1 MYYRDQIEKIMSE
14 AGFSDSEREL
24 FGEVVD
30 IYILNGKGELALGD
44 ERLKVLLSKIEKLG
58 LYEELK
64 KKGVL
69 VRFWGKEKIED
80 FLRITIG
87 TPEQMEVLFAKA
99 AEILQEQK
107 GD

>member
-1 MYYRDQIEKIMSE
+1 MFYKNQIEKIMSE

-30 IYILNGKGELALGD
+30 ICIIKGEKALGD

-64 KKGVL
+64 NLLSRKIDTSPKDPITGDEFPL
-69 VRFWGKEKIED
+69 VH
-80 FLRITIG
+80 
-87 TPEQMEVLFAKA
+87 
-99 AEILQEQK
+99 
-107 GD
+107 